1 LTAWS
6 IIMTLSFPPL
16 NFLACCGL
24 LSLLSGCGALT
35 DVRSFS
41 TPYTTPAGSETAR
54 LRVIS
59 DGMVRG
65 VPQSDCVN
73 FRLPGAGVM
82 VAAREGYANRNGE
95 NLDMPPAAAQP
106 SSTVMTE
113 VKISAG
119 QPMAFH
125 YIGDRC
131 YNMFS
136 FVPEAGADYELEA
149 AGRYRCTVTLKRL
162 IAGSTKYTPAPL
174 GDSKL
179 CNWGDNF

>member
-1 LTAWS
+1 
-6 IIMTLSFPPL
+6 
-16 NFLACCGL
+16 
-24 LSLLSGCGALT
+24 
-35 DVRSFS
+35 
-41 TPYTTPAGSETAR
+41 
-54 LRVIS
+54 
-59 DGMVRG
+59 
-65 VPQSDCVN
+65 
-73 FRLPGAGVM
+73 M

-95 NLDMPPAAAQP
+95 SLGMPPVAAQS
-106 SSTVMTE
+106 SSTVMSE
-113 VKISAG
+113 LQIPAG

-162 IAGSTKYTPAPL
+162 IVGSTKYKPTPLA
-174 GDSKL
+174 DSKL